1 MEFVGICL
9 LVAFVLI
16 GVALLTRDGRN
27 TETAGNSAGTDSF
40 GDECKRMLVRLHM
53 GHFGGPADPIGNTGA
68 PGLPGAPGTPGE
80 RGPMGPMGPVGPAGK
95 DASNSCVDAVAR
107 KAAAS
112 ANDEAREARRRA
124 DAAGK
129 GAWYANGVM
138 RSQHDPSGLGGKIMA
153 ELESIWGSK

>member
-16 GVALLTRDGRN
+16 GVALLTRGGRN
-27 TETAGNSAGTDSF
+27 TET
-40 GDECKRMLVRLHM
+40 
-53 GHFGGPADPIGNTGA
+53 
-68 PGLPGAPGTPGE
+68 
-80 RGPMGPMGPVGPAGK
+80 AGK